1 MRVKQ
6 ELDWVPRR
14 GDKRLTVSVEMMGES
29 PFRFTTT
36 GLGEYMEL
44 INSFP

>member
-6 ELDWVPRR
+6 ELDWVTRR
-14 GDKRLTVSVEMMGES
+14 SDKRLTVSVEMMEEL

-36 GLGEYMEL
+36 GLGEYMEFVH
-44 INSFP
+44 SFP